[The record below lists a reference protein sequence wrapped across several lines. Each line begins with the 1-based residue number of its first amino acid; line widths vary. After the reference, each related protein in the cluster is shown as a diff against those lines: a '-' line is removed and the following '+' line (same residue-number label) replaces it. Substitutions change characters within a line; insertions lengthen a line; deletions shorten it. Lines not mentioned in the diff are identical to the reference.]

1 MFVHSTRLPHI
12 LPPAAYCAPQH
23 FVDERERVLLPA
35 WHLVGTTTDLPRD
48 GDFLTLDLLGRPV
61 QVRNFG
67 GELVALSNVCAHRH
81 CLLSSA
87 KQGHSDRMRCQYHG
101 WEYGA
106 DGRTRRIPEARNFA
120 PWDRELAKLPR
131 YRLATC
137 GQLVF
142 VSLAADG
149 PSLADQLGPL
159 DALCRQR
166 FGDGWRP
173 FLSWQPDYGANWKVP
188 IENSIE
194 AYHVPCVHPETFRE
208 DPGEQRSQHVLAA
221 GHTSLG
227 TQLPFS
233 AHSRLDASFQRGE
246 RWFLGRLG
254 RSSTGEYWQHHV
266 FPNLLFSFTDAVSLC
281 HCVLPTGPGT
291 ARAEVRQFGLEGT
304 GPAGRLLATG
314 WGRLTAWVT
323 LRILREDQEL
333 FPQIQRGLEAST
345 QRGMLGRCEERIHA
359 FQQYV
364 DRGMCQPAAIASA
377 CEPSSECSTCSPGAA
392 P

>member
-1 MFVHSTRLPHI
+1 MFVHTTRLPHL
-12 LPPAAYCAPQH
+12 LPPAAYFAPQYAA
-23 FVDERERVLLPA
+23 DERERVLLSA
-35 WHLVGTTTDLPRD
+35 WHLVGSTSDVARD
-48 GDFLTLDLLGRPV
+48 GDFLTLELLGRAV

-81 CLLSSA
+81 CLLSSV
-87 KQGHSDRMRCQYHG
+87 KQGHSQRMRCQYHG

-106 DGRTRRIPEARNFA
+106 DGYTRRIPEARNFA
-120 PWDRELAKLPR
+120 PWDGELARLPR

-142 VSLAADG
+142 VSLAAEG
-149 PSLADQLGPL
+149 PSLAEQLGPL
-159 DALCRQR
+159 DAPCRER
-166 FGDGWRP
+166 FGAKWRP
-173 FLSWQPDYGANWKVP
+173 FLSWQPDYDANWKVP

-194 AYHVPCVHPETFRE
+194 AYHVPYIHPETFRE
-208 DPGEQRSQHVLAA
+208 DPGERRSEHVLAA

-254 RSSTGEYWQHHV
+254 EPATGQYWQHHV

-291 ARAEVRQFGLEGT
+291 SRAEVRQFGLAGT
-304 GPAGRLLATG
+304 GRAGRVLAAG
-314 WGRLTAWVT
+314 WGRMTAWVT
-323 LRILREDQEL
+323 LRILREDQAL
-333 FPQIQRGLEAST
+333 YPQIQRGLEAST
-345 QRGMLGRCEERIHA
+345 HRGVLGRCEERIHA

-364 DRGMCQPAAIASA
+364 DRGMRQPAAHASA
-377 CEPSSECSTCSPGAA
+377 GESAAECSSCTPGAA